1 MDVLTL
7 QAPVLENNENNCKP
21 AGTYGYRPTC
31 PHAHAEVVMHSI
43 HPGSIFSESGPDWD
57 EMLFCPDCHQA
68 IYPAAQAQDPR
79 DRVTADEVIQ
89 F

>member
-57 EMLFCPDCHQA
+57 EMLFCPDCHLPCRA
-68 IYPAAQAQDPR
+68 SAGSPR
-79 DRVTADEVIQ
+79 SCDRG
-89 F
+89 